1 MKKNGYNG
9 YGKSNGMSK
18 DRYSGAMS
26 GRMAMVM
33 GHASPV
39 YSIDTMSEDADMGRM
54 KYMKQGLRGYP
65 VQAYEYDY

>member
-33 GHASPV
+33 V
-39 YSIDTMSEDADMGRM
+39 VLEFLYLLLLTQL
-54 KYMKQGLRGYP
+54 KL
-65 VQAYEYDY
+65 V